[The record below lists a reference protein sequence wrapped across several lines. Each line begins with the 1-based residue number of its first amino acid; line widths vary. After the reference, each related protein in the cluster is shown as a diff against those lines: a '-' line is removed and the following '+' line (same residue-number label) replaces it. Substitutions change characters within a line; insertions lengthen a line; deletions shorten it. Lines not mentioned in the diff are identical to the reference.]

1 MNDYKGYCELEL
13 DDAELSEIYTHS
25 RLNGYLFHENE
36 YLLVKAP
43 DGEIID
49 EFCYQGG
56 QLRKVKY
63 VTCNNVYCGT
73 VKPRNPQQKLA
84 MDMLADKSTKVKV
97 VRGVYGSGKDYL
109 MLNMAL
115 DLIQKNKFDKIVY
128 VRPNVTVKGLPDIGY
143 LKGTVW
149 EKLSWTFGPIAD
161 KVGGDQGVDFL
172 VSEGKLEVMPLLFI
186 RGRSFDN
193 SIVYMSEGQN
203 MNTEIAK
210 LLLGRIGENSELWIN
225 GDTHQTDKD
234 LFEKDNGIDKM
245 IERLRDNELFS
256 YVYLPKTERSA
267 VANLA
272 NLLD

>member
-1 MNDYKGYCELEL
+1 M
-13 DDAELSEIYTHS
+13 
-25 RLNGYLFHENE
+25 
-36 YLLVKAP
+36 
-43 DGEIID
+43 
-49 EFCYQGG
+49 
-56 QLRKVKY
+56 
-63 VTCNNVYCGT
+63 
-73 VKPRNPQQKLA
+73 
-84 MDMLADKSTKVKV
+84 
-97 VRGVYGSGKDYL
+97 KDYL

-143 LKGTVW
+143 LKGTAW
-149 EKLSWTFGPIAD
+149 EKLSWTLGPIAD

-256 YVYLPKTERSA
+256 YVYLPKTERSV